1 MRVLASLVL
10 LSSALLGQD
19 ASFKIDVQLVRLL
32 VSVKNAGGDL
42 IGTLDKSDF
51 TVFDKD
57 VQQEIAI
64 FEHQTTQPL
73 SVTLLIDTS
82 GVGGEPQSFTEAYE
96 EAFSCANRGSAE
108 YRTKLMEI
116 ARHNAN
122 SAFDLAR
129 EMFEVR
135 TFPELMELAL
145 DYQRKQFETTA
156 THMKELSA
164 LTQKV
169 VTETTEPIRSG
180 MAEPFKIA
188 S

>member
-1 MRVLASLVL
+1 MSDTTQTPTKPSRAARAAAATMEENMERAAETLRTEVP
-10 LSSALLGQD
+10 SS
-19 ASFKIDVQLVRLL
+19 FV
-32 VSVKNAGGDL
+32 DL
-42 IGTLDKSDF
+42 
-51 TVFDKD
+51 FDKTLARSKD
-57 VQQEIAI
+57 MHEKMTSVL
-64 FEHQTTQPL
+64 EH
-73 SVTLLIDTS
+73 S
-82 GVGGEPQSFTEAYE
+82 TEALE
-96 EAFSCANRGSAE
+96 EAFSCANRGSVE

-116 ARHNAN
+116 VRANAN

-129 EMFEVR
+129 EVFEVR

-145 DYQRKQFETTA
+145 DYQRKQFEATA
-156 THMKELSA
+156 NHMKELSA